1 MFANRISG
9 FYMDDYAQEPQDHE
23 GAVERAGFAPLPA
36 FALTSGNLT
45 GGNLSSPPDIYRL
58 AYEQAQRQV
67 ARRREMQRHLHEWN

>member
-23 GAVERAGFAPLPA
+23 PVVERAGFAPLPA
-36 FALTSGNLT
+36 FALA
-45 GGNLSSPPDIYRL
+45 GGNLLGPSDIYRL